1 MFELS
6 KRLKQCASLVNSD
19 SMVDIGTDHAK
30 LPIWMIKNQLIQYSI
45 ASDITKFS
53 VRRSLNNVKKY
64 NLEDKIKVVLSD
76 GFTNI
81 DENFSDCVVIAG
93 LGGESIS
100 NILKNCQW
108 KNKKDKKFI
117 LQPSKSDS
125 YLRDF
130 LYKNGFCIESEFIV
144 NDHNYSYSTILSR
157 YSGKSYHFDEI
168 YPFIGK
174 IIPCKDSSDYIKKQ
188 IRYVEKILEG
198 AKIKRDSNLIHKTEK
213 ILSGLY
219 DFLSDCGG

>member
-6 KRLKQCASLVNSD
+6 KRLKQCASLINSD
-19 SMVDIGTDHAK
+19 SMIDVGTDHAK
-30 LPIWMIKNQLIQYSI
+30 LPIWMIKNHLIKFSI
-45 ASDITKFS
+45 ASDITEFS

-76 GFTNI
+76 GFANI
-81 DENFSDCVVIAG
+81 DENFSDFIVIAG

-108 KNKKDKKFI
+108 RNKKDKVFI

-125 YLRDF
+125 YLRYF
-130 LYKNGFCIESEFIV
+130 LSRNGFYIESEFII

-157 YSGKSYHFDEI
+157 YSGESYNFDES
-168 YPFIGK
+168 YYFIGK
-174 IIPCKDSSDYIKKQ
+174 ILPCKDSFNYIKKQ
-188 IRYVEKILEG
+188 IRYVEKIFEG
-198 AKIKRDSNLIHKTEK
+198 AKIKGEYDSINRVEK
-213 ILSGLY
+213 ILTGLY

>member
-6 KRLKQCASLVNSD
+6 KRLQQCVSLVNSD
-19 SMVDIGTDHAK
+19 SIIDIGTDHAK
-30 LPIWMIKNQLIQYSI
+30 LPIWMIKNNLIKSSL
-45 ASDITKFS
+45 ASDITEFS
-53 VRRSLNNVKKY
+53 VRRSLNKIKKY

-125 YLRDF
+125 YLRNF
-130 LYKNGFCIESEFIV
+130 LSQNGFYIESESIV
-144 NDHNYSYSTILSR
+144 SDHNYSYSTILSR

-168 YPFIGK
+168 YSFIGK

>member
-6 KRLKQCASLVNSD
+6 RRLKQCASLVNSD

-30 LPIWMIKNQLIQYSI
+30 LPIWMIKNQLIKYSL
-45 ASDITKFS
+45 ASDITEFS
-53 VRRSLNNVKKY
+53 VRRSLNNIRKY
-64 NLEDKIKVVLSD
+64 NLEDRIKVILSD

-81 DENFSDCVVIAG
+81 DENFSNFVVIAG

-100 NILKNCQW
+100 NILKNCWW

-125 YLRDF
+125 YLRSF
-130 LYKNGFCIESEFIV
+130 LSQNGFHIESEFVV
-144 NDHNYSYSTILSR
+144 NDHNYSYTTILSR
-157 YSGKSYHFDEI
+157 YSGKFYNFDEI
-168 YPFIGK
+168 YHFIGK
-174 IIPCKDSSDYIKKQ
+174 IVPCKDNSDYIKKQ

-198 AKIKRDSNLIHKTEK
+198 AKIKRESDLLNRTEK
-213 ILSGLY
+213 ILYGLH